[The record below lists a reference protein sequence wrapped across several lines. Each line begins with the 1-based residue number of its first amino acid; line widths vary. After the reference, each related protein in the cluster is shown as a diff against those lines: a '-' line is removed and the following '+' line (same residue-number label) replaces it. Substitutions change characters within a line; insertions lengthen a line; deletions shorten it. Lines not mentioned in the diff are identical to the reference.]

1 MHWKHIYIVNEYSND
16 PRYFAFISNVLRCD
30 SILQTNKEKI
40 YGLILL
46 HLLKGSFLC
55 CLYNGTRLM
64 LSLSLEAISKVMKL
78 SSNWRQNMNT
88 EMRQSLL
95 VNAIRWNSNGSLFMY
110 NYCITQF
117 LYYCNVWKIIRRK
130 LKGFKRHS
138 LYLHSTFLSAWN
150 SS

>member
-1 MHWKHIYIVNEYSND
+1 MKYIFVLGEMHWKHMSEYSNN
-16 PRYFAFISNVLRCD
+16 PIYFAFISNVLRCD
-30 SILQTNKEKI
+30 SIPRQIKKK

-117 LYYCNVWKIIRRK
+117 LYYYNMWKIIRRK
-130 LKGFKRHS
+130 L
-138 LYLHSTFLSAWN
+138 
-150 SS
+150 